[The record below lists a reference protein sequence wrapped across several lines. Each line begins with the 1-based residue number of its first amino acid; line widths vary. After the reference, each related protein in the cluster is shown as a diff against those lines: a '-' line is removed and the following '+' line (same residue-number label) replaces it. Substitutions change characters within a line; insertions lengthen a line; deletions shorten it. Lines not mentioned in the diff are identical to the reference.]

1 MRLFQFLIYKAIVY
15 HYVIVRENNGIVLT
29 LVFVKD
35 SVIDLW
41 KSVLVLNRTF
51 NVDFKLEWLLYVKLK
66 VLDKIHVLY

>member
-15 HYVIVRENNGIVLT
+15 GYVIVRENNGIVLT

-35 SVIDLW
+35 SVIDFW

-51 NVDFKLEWLLYVKLK
+51 NVDFILPRCLYVQLE
-66 VLDKIHVLY
+66 VLYKIHVLN